1 MYTTDWAA
9 AEEEKAKKEVS
20 GTLSIGSRKNYK
32 MKRETGT
39 PPLFLSRM
47 KGEDEVDSKC
57 VCDAFLLTGNIDG
70 ITIFFHKIDTVK

>member
-1 MYTTDWAA
+1 
-9 AEEEKAKKEVS
+9 
-20 GTLSIGSRKNYK
+20 

-70 ITIFFHKIDTVK
+70 IIIFFFHKIDTGK